1 MTETLGLVMDLVLGG
16 LLIAT
21 IVLAVRLHRKLQGL
35 RGGHDELRLLVEGL
49 NEATRRAQAG
59 IIELRMAAEAST
71 ARLGNQVETARKATD
86 ELSLLVASADNLAER
101 LSRAGSVK
109 RDAEASPRAA
119 APASDPGFLRAL
131 KDIR

>member
-1 MTETLGLVMDLVLGG
+1 MTDAIGLVMDLVLGG

-49 NEATRRAQAG
+49 NQATQRAQAG

-71 ARLGNQVETARKATD
+71 ARLGNQVEGARKATD
-86 ELSLLVASADNLAER
+86 ELSLLVASANNLADR
-101 LSRAGSVK
+101 LERAGT
-109 RDAEASPRAA
+109 AA
-119 APASDPGFLRAL
+119 RVTENGSRLAATAGDTGILRAL

>member
-1 MTETLGLVMDLVLGG
+1 MAAIGLAMDLLLGG

-49 NEATRRAQAG
+49 NEATRRAQAS
-59 IIELRMAAEAST
+59 IMELRMAAEASA
-71 ARLGNQVETARKATD
+71 ARLGTQVDAARKATD

-101 LSRAGSVK
+101 LARGPSMAAKAG
-109 RDAEASPRAA
+109 DAPRGAA
-119 APASDPGFLRAL
+119 ADSPILRAL
-131 KDIR
+131 KDVR

>member
-1 MTETLGLVMDLVLGG
+1 MTVLGLIVDLGLAG

-35 RGGHDELRLLVEGL
+35 RGGHDELRQLVEGL

-59 IIELRMAAEAST
+59 IHELKMVAEASA
-71 ARLGNQVETARKATD
+71 ARLGTQVDNARRSTD
-86 ELSLLVASADNLAER
+86 ELALIVASANNLAER
-101 LSRAGSVK
+101 LSRHG
-109 RDAEASPRAA
+109 RPDPRPEGRGDSPET
-119 APASDPGFLRAL
+119 PILRAL